1 MAAGVEEAAELDWD
15 GEGAAVK
22 GLEEAHDHA
31 DGDRQRG
38 VAGGATAAVAGSR
51 RPRGR
56 GAGRSLAAGHA
67 MEGEVAAAEEGIW
80 EETNEGI
87 GVGSRVHRR
96 DGEIFCLANHA
107 VPRGQSVEES

>member
-38 VAGGATAAVAGSR
+38 VAGGATAAAAGGR
-51 RPRGR
+51 EGEGR
-56 GAGRSLAAGHA
+56 GGVWRPATRWKERWRRQRREFGR
-67 MEGEVAAAEEGIW
+67 
-80 EETNEGI
+80 
-87 GVGSRVHRR
+87 RR
-96 DGEIFCLANHA
+96 M
-107 VPRGQSVEES
+107 RG